1 MSLAEARRLRAPE
14 VNPSAETGGGEA
26 VAGRPTRRSTSDD
39 REVILEV
46 VILSIELT
54 DEFPSGIA
62 DLVRSADP
70 SGGLENASVGLL
82 DQPLNEFLERLER
95 MASMQVLTRPRL
107 RVFDGEV
114 ARLETGPHPVSFPG
128 SSSKRPLSPVPYT
141 RLEIRP
147 RVVSDGGIELEVTQ
161 SQLTS
166 ELGAANASP
175 LRLTRALV
183 SPGRTVVLG
192 GVFHEDAPATSTA
205 DDANPR
211 RPRLLARLLGG
222 RSELT
227 KVPSVGPT
235 RRELIVLVTPRLV
248 DLRTGESAWRARR

>member
-1 MSLAEARRLRAPE
+1 
-14 VNPSAETGGGEA
+14 
-26 VAGRPTRRSTSDD
+26 
-39 REVILEV
+39 V

-54 DEFPSGIA
+54 NEFPAGIA

-70 SGGLENASVGLL
+70 SGGLEHASVGLL
-82 DQPLNEFLERLER
+82 DQPLNEFLERLGR

-114 ARLETGPHPVSFPG
+114 ARLETGRHPVSLPG
-128 SSSKRPLSPVPYT
+128 SSAKRLLSPVPST
-141 RLEIRP
+141 RLELKP
-147 RVVSDGGIELEVTQ
+147 RVVSDGDIELEVTQ
-161 SQLTS
+161 SQLIS
-166 ELGAANASP
+166 ERDSADASP
-175 LRLTRALV
+175 IRLTRALV

-192 GVFHEDAPATSTA
+192 GVFHEDVSATSTA

-227 KVPSVGPT
+227 RAPSVGPT
-235 RRELIVLVTPRLV
+235 RRELIVLVTPRL
-248 DLRTGESAWRARR
+248 